1 MKLNKS
7 LLVLAATAAL
17 AGCYVP
23 SAPDEVLYGQ
33 VVSTAY
39 KQDKTTGQPDPLF
52 ASTTDVV
59 LESTIAIIDDTS
71 SGVSVSQSVQ
81 DGVVEQIRKNL
92 SDRGYTVTLRNPS
105 DPEPPEGTFRVGAYA
120 LFGSVALFYSDYWC
134 SWYYYY
140 YCYPTTSYAGS
151 YQYGTLLTEAGLN
164 LYTPG
169 KPPATVPPGGDP
181 PASTLVW
188 TNAIYGVL
196 AGGSTITTASPGYQ
210 KALGSIDQAF
220 AQSPYFRSQP

>member
-1 MKLNKS
+1 MKLNKT

-23 SAPDEVLYGQ
+23 TAPDDVLYGQ

-52 ASTTDVV
+52 ASTTDVS

-71 SGVSVSQSVQ
+71 SGVSVSQAVQ
-81 DGVVEQIRKNL
+81 DGVVDQLKKNL
-92 SDRGYTVTLRNPS
+92 EARGYTVTLRNPS
-105 DPEPPEGTFRVGAYA
+105 DPLPPDGTLRVGAYA

-140 YCYPTTSYAGS
+140 YCYPTTSYAGT
-151 YQYGTLLTEAGLN
+151 YEYGTLLTEAGLD

-169 KPPATVPPGGDP
+169 QPPTPGTP
-181 PASTLVW
+181 STLIW
-188 TNAIYGVL
+188 TNAIYGVM
-196 AGGSTITTASPGYQ
+196 AGGSSITTASPGYQ
-210 KALGSIDQAF
+210 KILGSIDQAF
-220 AQSPYFRSQP
+220 AQSPYFTRLP

>member
-23 SAPDEVLYGQ
+23 TAPDEVLYGH
-33 VVSTAY
+33 VVSTNY

-52 ASTTDVV
+52 ASSTSVV
-59 LESTIAIIDDTS
+59 LENDLVIVDDST
-71 SGVSVSQSVQ
+71 SGVIVSSEVEA
-81 DGVVEQIRKNL
+81 GVIDQIRKNL
-92 SDRGYTVTLRNPS
+92 EARGYTVTLRNPS
-105 DPEPPEGTFRVGAYA
+105 DPLPPDGTLRVGAFA

-140 YCYPTTSYAGS
+140 YCYPSVSYAGS
-151 YQYGTLLTEAGLN
+151 YDYGTLIMQAGTD
-164 LYTPG
+164 LYDPGAGTPG
-169 KPPATVPPGGDP
+169 TPGQESALIWGSAT
-181 PASTLVW
+181 
-188 TNAIYGVL
+188 YGVL
-196 AGGSTITTASPGYQ
+196 AGSSNITTASPGYP